1 VSDSRANIVG
11 VDIGGTKIAAGV
23 VGFPEGKL
31 LNRKVIPTLA
41 HRTGE
46 EVLADAEQI
55 INEVIARAGQRVE
68 GIGLGVCE
76 IVDREGELA
85 SACSLPWRALA
96 VKERLG
102 KIAPAVIEADVR
114 AAALAEARFG
124 AGSYAEVFLY
134 VTIGTGISLC
144 LMIDG
149 EPFRGARGA
158 TGTMASGIMPGGAV
172 SLEQIASGPALVQ
185 RFREL
190 GGTAQTGQDVVA
202 AAVGNSDAEKVV
214 RSAGEAVGASIGLM
228 INILDP
234 ELVILGGGLGLSEGL
249 YRDALLDGVRRHTW
263 WEGHRNIPVVSAA
276 TGRDAGII
284 GAAAAFLADQELA
297 GG

>member
-1 VSDSRANIVG
+1 

-23 VGFPEGKL
+23 VSFPEGKL
-31 LNRKVIPTLA
+31 LNRKIIPTLA
-41 HRTGE
+41 HRTGG
-46 EVLADAEQI
+46 EVLADAERL
-55 INEVIARAGQRVE
+55 INEVVAEAGLRVE

-76 IVDREGELA
+76 IVRRDGDLA
-85 SACSLPWRALA
+85 SECSLRWGDLP

-102 KIAPAVIEADVR
+102 KIAPTVIEADVR

-124 AGSYAEVFLY
+124 AGCYAEVFLY
-134 VTIGTGISLC
+134 VTIGTGISSC
-144 LMIDG
+144 LMINGD
-149 EPFRGARGA
+149 PFRGARGA
-158 TGTMASGIMPGGAV
+158 TGTMASGIMPGGNL

-185 RFREL
+185 RFRQL
-190 GGTAQTGQDVVA
+190 GGTAESGPEVIASALAGHSTA
-202 AAVGNSDAEKVV
+202 AEVV
-214 RSAGEAVGASIGLM
+214 RSAGQAIGATIGWM

-249 YRDALLDGVRRHTW
+249 YRDSLLDAVRQHTW
-263 WEGHRNIPVVSAA
+263 WEGHRDVPIVSAA

-284 GAAAAFLADQELA
+284 GAAVAFLADQEFA